1 MAQPGAFHAWLI
13 EFSQSVHGADPLVIA
28 GVIAV
33 LALVAVVVVWRARG
47 NLQQARLIEDTPT
60 SKARSAAQGYVE
72 FEGIGKQMDG
82 PPIIAPLSGTSCVW
96 YRYLIEE
103 QVTHYNS
110 KGRTETHWTT
120 VDKGEST
127 EVFWLEDE
135 TGRVAID
142 PEGAQVTPKRKEVWR
157 SRSGASRYSTLPG
170 FIANFMSSAAGSNPH
185 RFTEELIH
193 KGESIY
199 ALGLLKNIG
208 SHINAPMHEEIGF
221 LLNQW
226 KQNQPVLKQRFDLNQ
241 DGAIDEKEWMLVR
254 AQARREVM
262 KVRTEEQQQSVEP
275 INLLG
280 PTHDPARPYLL
291 SAFPQEGLVKHY
303 RRYAMLHTALFFAVG
318 SAAVWFFNTRFGG

>member
-1 MAQPGAFHAWLI
+1 MAQPGAVRAWLT
-13 EFSQSVHGADPLVIA
+13 EFSQSVHGADPLAIA
-28 GVIAV
+28 GVVAV
-33 LALVAVVVVWRARG
+33 LALVAAVAAWRAQRS
-47 NLQQARLIEDTPT
+47 LKQARLIEDMPT
-60 SKARSAAQGYVE
+60 SKARSAPQGYVE
-72 FEGIGKQMDG
+72 LAGVGRQMDG

-103 QVTHYNS
+103 QVTTYNS

-127 EVFWLEDE
+127 EVFWLEDK
-135 TGRVAID
+135 TGRVAVD
-142 PEGAQVTPKRKEVWR
+142 PEGAEVISKHKEVWR

-170 FIANFMSSAAGSNPH
+170 FIATFMSSAAGSNPH

-208 SHINAPMHEEIGF
+208 SHINVPMHEEIRF

-241 DGAIDEKEWMLVR
+241 DGAIDEKEWMLAR
-254 AQARREVM
+254 AQARREVA
-262 KVRTEEQQQSVEP
+262 KARAEEQQQSAEP

-291 SAFPQEGLVKHY
+291 SAIPQEALVK
-303 RRYAMLHTALFFAVG
+303 RRQSAAWLYLALFFISG
-318 SAAVWFFNTRFGG
+318 SSAIWFFNSRFTG